1 MQEYYELVQKG
12 FRTLHPLMAG
22 YIGMEMRKAYH
33 DDWWNEVLSA
43 LSDQWDL
50 PKWGE
55 YSALIDSLDIA
66 NCLRLID
73 RKWND
78 IFRNKLKPNFRIW
91 SKELM
96 GVRNTVA
103 HIGPQDLSQADAE
116 RALDTMA
123 RLCDFFDEEGA
134 TEIRKLYQQAR
145 NAGTKPAPQAA
156 SAAGNNGGPMDIHVP
171 STGSAAVAMCEGS
184 VKNLLQLI
192 GSEVVQKTTL
202 TRKVTYAGKTAAYP
216 VYRVRLNAL
225 YYNDQNDRIAT
236 WITRYHSENGADSL
250 ARLTGEDYNS
260 VIENFIYESNPD
272 SIQKTQKNIA
282 LVGQR
287 EPGVALADGRIVDG
301 NRRYTCLRRIQRESP
316 DPVYFETVIM
326 DVDIQKDKKQIK
338 LLELAIQH
346 GEEKKVDYD
355 LIDYAVGTYMDVV
368 KTKLLTIEEYA
379 SSTNETVADVKK
391 RIECAEVIC
400 EFLEYL
406 KLPEQYHVARDL
418 QVYSLF
424 QEMMAPLK
432 QLSGDEKQQL
442 KTIAFNNVLM
452 RAILDQRKFIRDIKG
467 LIKNNTY
474 TMYFDEQMELNASVH
489 RRFDPVEIRSKTDL
503 DRFAQDNET
512 LTEELQMSLQRALL
526 RSRKQQLK
534 AKPSENV
541 AKSISL
547 MTEVDSGLFGKMD
560 DSEKKALRR
569 ELSELTSIIRN
580 FTFILSGGEEEP
592 EEDQP
597 RRFVTPAPATVPVVT
612 PPPAVRPAYA
622 STESHS
628 VFKVA
633 QADPSK
639 PYVVCTTAGKPITR
653 FFVTMKFS
661 AVALGES
668 VRGTA
673 ECKVFFVDDKGNT
686 ISDVRE
692 FSLQA
697 GGETSANIS
706 MRPDSLNLKKC
717 QLAVQDRNGAPDE
730 ALLLIPFDLSITSAF
745 RR

>member
-12 FRTLHPLMAG
+12 FRKLHPLMAG
-22 YIGMEMRKAYH
+22 YIGMEMHKTYH
-33 DDWWNEVLSA
+33 DEWWNEVLRV
-43 LSDQWDL
+43 LNDQWDL
-50 PKWGE
+50 PQSGAYDE
-55 YSALIDSLDIA
+55 LIDFLDIA

-73 RKWND
+73 RQWND
-78 IFRNKLKPNFRIW
+78 IFRKKLTINFRTW

-103 HIGPQDLSQADAE
+103 HIGQQDLPQADAE

-123 RLCDFFDEEGA
+123 RLCDAFDEEGA
-134 TEIRKLYQQAR
+134 AELRELYQQAR
-145 NAGTKPAPQAA
+145 NAGVKPVSQSVPP
-156 SAAGNNGGPMDIHVP
+156 AGNDGGPMDINVP
-171 STGSAAVAMCEGS
+171 STGSAVAVMREGS
-184 VKNLLQLI
+184 IKNLLQLI
-192 GSEVVQKTTL
+192 GTEVVQKTTL

-216 VYRVRLNAL
+216 VYRVRLDIL

-236 WITRYHSENGADSL
+236 WITRYRSENGTDSL
-250 ARLTGEDYNS
+250 ARLSGEDYNS
-260 VIENFIYESNPD
+260 VIENFIYESNPE
-272 SIQKTQKNIA
+272 SIQRTQKNIA

-301 NRRYTCLRRIQRESP
+301 NRRYTCLRRIQRESL

-355 LIDYAVGTYMDVV
+355 LIDYAVGTYIDVV

-391 RIECAEVIC
+391 RIECAEIIS

-424 QEMMAPLK
+424 QEMLVPLK
-432 QLSGDEKQQL
+432 QLAGNEKQQL
-442 KTIAFNNVLM
+442 KTIVFNNVLM
-452 RAILDQRKFIRDIKG
+452 SALPDQRKFIRDIKG
-467 LIKNNTY
+467 LVKNNTY
-474 TMYFDEQMELNASVH
+474 TMYFDEQMELNAQIH
-489 RRFDPVEIRSKTDL
+489 RRFDSVEIHTKADL
-503 DRFAQDNET
+503 GRFAQDNEA

-547 MTEVDSGLFGKMD
+547 MTEVDSRLFGKMD
-560 DSEKKALRR
+560 DSEKNALRR
-569 ELSELTSIIRN
+569 ELTELSSIIRD
-580 FTFILSGGEEEP
+580 FTSILSGGKEMP
-592 EEDQP
+592 EEVLSLP
-597 RRFVTPAPATVPVVT
+597 AATLAPAVVSPLAAT
-612 PPPAVRPAYA
+612 
-622 STESHS
+622 STDRHS
-628 VFKVA
+628 GYKVA
-633 QADPSK
+633 QADPAK
-639 PYVVCTTAGKPITR
+639 PYVVCTTAGKPITK

-668 VRGTA
+668 VTETA
-673 ECKVFFVDDKGNT
+673 ECKTYFVDDKGNT
-686 ISDVRE
+686 ISNVCE
-692 FSLQA
+692 FSVHA
-697 GGETSANIS
+697 GGEAFANIS
-706 MRPDSLNLKKC
+706 MGPDSLNLKKC
-717 QLAVQDRNGAPDE
+717 WLVIQDKKGTTDE
-730 ALLLIPFDLSITSAF
+730 AFQLIPFDLSI
-745 RR
+745 